1 MEEAAKHKKD
11 STKRVLLLA
20 NDVFT
25 AAKLKFTTA
34 KLMFTLTKHMI
45 VLTKGRKMSAKPGS

>member
-1 MEEAAKHKKD
+1 MFVPTTLVED
-11 STKRVLLLA
+11 STTGVLLLA

-34 KLMFTLTKHMI
+34 KLMFALTKHMI